1 MRAVFRIARATFQEA
16 VRRRVLNIILIFGV
30 GVIAVSWFFSY
41 LQPGAEL
48 KMMNDMCL
56 GAIRFFG
63 MLIAVFMGAL
73 LIPSEIEKKTIH
85 VILAKPVSRAHVIF
99 GKFLGAWFTVLVNVL
114 LMSVAF
120 VIVFLLKAPS
130 LAGKEGVH
138 MTFMLPNIIKA
149 CLLALFELLVLVSI
163 AVAASTIMSWVV
175 TAVFCFAVYFGG
187 QFSSFIQH
195 LSSPNINPNIFARLL
210 LGTIYT
216 LLPHFDQFDLR
227 EHIVGDQFIPWWP
240 PIIAPIAYGLF
251 YTVVVMLIGYIFFNR
266 REV

>member
-1 MRAVFRIARATFQEA
+1 MKTVLRVARATFQEA
-16 VRRRVLNIILIFGV
+16 VRRRILNIILIFGV

-63 MLIAVFMGAL
+63 MLIAVFMGAM

-85 VILAKPVSRAHVIF
+85 VILAKPVSRAQVIF

-120 VIVFLLKAPS
+120 FIVFFIKAPS
-130 LAGKEGVH
+130 FAGKEGVH
-138 MTFMLPNIIKA
+138 MTFMVPNLLKA
-149 CLLALFELLVLVSI
+149 CLLVLFELLVVVSI
-163 AVAASTIMSWVV
+163 AVTASTIMSWVV
-175 TAVFCFAVYFGG
+175 TAVFSFAVYFGG
-187 QFSSFIQH
+187 QFSSFVHQ
-195 LSSPNINPNIFARLL
+195 LSDPSINPNIFARLL
-210 LGTIYT
+210 LGSIYT

-227 EHIVGDQFIPWWP
+227 EKIVGDQFVPWT
-240 PIIAPIAYGLF
+240 PILASIAYGVF